1 VADEPRKQRPARQP
15 SQKRRPKSGEL
26 AAGAKRQL
34 TEITGLEAGA
44 VTALERSDDDGWTA
58 TVELVELSRVPKSAD
73 VVGVYQTQ
81 LDASGTLLE
90 YRRVRRYVRGDAGG
104 VVNG

>member
-1 VADEPRKQRPARQP
+1 MADERKQRATRQRRE
-15 SQKRRPKSGEL
+15 KRTPKSGEL

-44 VTALERSDDDGWTA
+44 VTALERSDDDGWRA
-58 TVELVELSRVPKSAD
+58 TVELIELSRVPKAAD
-73 VVGVYQTQ
+73 VVGVYETQ
-81 LDASGTLLE
+81 LNSRGTLLE

-104 VVNG
+104 VANG

>member
-1 VADEPRKQRPARQP
+1 MGDERKQRPARQR
-15 SQKRRPKSGEL
+15 SEKQTPKSGDL

-44 VTALERSDDDGWTA
+44 VTALERADDDGWTA
-58 TVELVELSRVPKSAD
+58 TVELVELSRVPTAAD
-73 VVGVYQTQ
+73 VVGVYETQ

-104 VVNG
+104 VTDG